1 LENGSKMTKIVKVK
15 KRNGDTEP
23 FDPEKVKRSIEKAAI
38 DAGYNLKGMGDLN
51 LIDEVTK
58 GIVEE
63 TREKNE
69 IESTSIRKI
78 ILKQL
83 ENEESSIAK
92 SWKKFEKRYELT
104 R

>member
-1 LENGSKMTKIVKVK
+1 MTKVVKVK

-23 FDPEKVKRSIEKAAI
+23 FDPEKVRRSIEKAAI

-63 TREKNE
+63 TRNKNE
-69 IESTSIRKI
+69 IESKTIRQI
-78 ILKQL
+78 VLNTL
-83 ENEESSIAK
+83 ENAQSSIAE
-92 SWKKFEKRYELT
+92 SWKKFEKRYKIT

>member
-1 LENGSKMTKIVKVK
+1 MTKIVKVK

-23 FDPEKVKRSIEKAAI
+23 FDPDKVKRSIEKAAI

-63 TREKNE
+63 TREKM
-69 IESTSIRKI
+69 K
-78 ILKQL
+78 
-83 ENEESSIAK
+83 
-92 SWKKFEKRYELT
+92 
-104 R
+104 